1 MGCSASATHP
11 QQGGLSMGSSH
22 LNIKCAILGNASVGK
37 SSITQRYLRNRFSD
51 AYDVTLGGVYAK
63 KEITLTSGEPAWL
76 HIWDTG
82 GEERYRAIA
91 PLYYRDAA
99 LALLVCSVD
108 EYDTLKGLEYWIEE
122 LSERRL
128 RDSMSII
135 VVANKCDLDDRQF
148 STEQGEEWASKHHVV
163 YKEVSAKTGEGIKE
177 LFDTLI
183 ASYVQRAD

>member
-1 MGCSASATHP
+1 MYLILNMGCSANTTHP
-11 QQGGLSMGSSH
+11 AKGLDMGKSH

-37 SSITQRYLRNRFSD
+37 SSITQRYVRDRFSE
-51 AYDVTLGGVYAK
+51 AYDVTLAGVYCK
-63 KEITLTSGEPAWL
+63 KEVTLKSGEKAWL

-108 EYDTLKGLEYWIEE
+108 DHDSLKGVEYWLEE

-128 RDSMSII
+128 KDAMSVI
-135 VVANKCDLDDRQF
+135 VVANKCDL
-148 STEQGEEWASKHHVV
+148 GEARLFTYE
-163 YKEVSAKTGEGIKE
+163 EGN
-177 LFDTLI
+177 
-183 ASYVQRAD
+183 